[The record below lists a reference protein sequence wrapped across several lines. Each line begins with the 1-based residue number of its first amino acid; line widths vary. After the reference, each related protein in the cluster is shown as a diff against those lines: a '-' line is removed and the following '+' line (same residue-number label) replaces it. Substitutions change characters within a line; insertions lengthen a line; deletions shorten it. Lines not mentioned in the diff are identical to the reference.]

1 MQKKIASLISFI
13 FHPLLMPILGIITIF
28 KSGTYI
34 SVVDP
39 RLMNI
44 TLLIVLLL
52 TVVLPLSI
60 TPFYFYT
67 RLIRKIEMNSNK
79 ERLVPYFL
87 TFIFFYVS
95 HVIIKKLPLNYFFS
109 VYMFASAIS
118 ILIVLIISY
127 FWKIST
133 HMVGI
138 GGFVGLTISLS
149 LRMAANLLG
158 ILLIAIIIAGIIGY
172 SRLKLSSHNPS
183 QVYSGFGLGFF
194 TITFFCLFF

>member
-1 MQKKIASLISFI
+1 MPQKIASLISTLL
-13 FHPLLMPILGIITIF
+13 HPLLMPFLGIITIF
-28 KSGTYI
+28 RSGTYI

-44 TLLIVLLL
+44 TLLIVFIL

-60 TPFYFYT
+60 IPFYFYT
-67 RLIRKIEMNSNK
+67 RLIRKVEMGSAK

-87 TFIFFYVS
+87 TFVFFYVA

-109 VYMFASAIS
+109 IYMFASAIS
-118 ILIVLIISY
+118 VLIVLIISY

-138 GGFVGLTISLS
+138 GGFIGLVISLS
-149 LRMAANLLG
+149 FRMATNLMG
-158 ILLIAIIIAGIIGY
+158 ILIIAIILAGIIGY
-172 SRLKLSSHNPS
+172 SRLVLNSHSPS

-194 TITFFCLFF
+194 TVTFFCLVF